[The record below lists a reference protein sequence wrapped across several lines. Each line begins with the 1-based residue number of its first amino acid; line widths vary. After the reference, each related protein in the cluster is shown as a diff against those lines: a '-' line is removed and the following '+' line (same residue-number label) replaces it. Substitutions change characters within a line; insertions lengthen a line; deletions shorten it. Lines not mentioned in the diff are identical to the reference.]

1 MTLES
6 LLYNTFF
13 SNMNQRSERLKCES
27 CNNVEAHKVTVCRNA
42 SPVLI
47 IHLSRN
53 SDEEGVYYLK

>member
-1 MTLES
+1 
-6 LLYNTFF
+6 
-13 SNMNQRSERLKCES
+13 MNQRSERLKCES
-27 CNNVEAHKVTVCRNA
+27 CNNVEAHKVTACRNA